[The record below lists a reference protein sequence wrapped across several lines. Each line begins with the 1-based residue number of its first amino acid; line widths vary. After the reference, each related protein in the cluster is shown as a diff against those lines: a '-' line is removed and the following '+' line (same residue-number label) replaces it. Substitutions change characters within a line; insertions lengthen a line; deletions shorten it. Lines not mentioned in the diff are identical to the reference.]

1 MTRVVGPVRP
11 RSCLWWTE
19 RPHPLC
25 GYVSKGVMKKAEI
38 RGEDIPLIKGID
50 IYTLVGEMVKQ
61 DRIVVAVVTEAMHKQ
76 HACLGCISRHLP
88 RLCVQLDAIVRLV
101 CALERCI

>member
-1 MTRVVGPVRP
+1 
-11 RSCLWWTE
+11 
-19 RPHPLC
+19 
-25 GYVSKGVMKKAEI
+25 MKKAEI